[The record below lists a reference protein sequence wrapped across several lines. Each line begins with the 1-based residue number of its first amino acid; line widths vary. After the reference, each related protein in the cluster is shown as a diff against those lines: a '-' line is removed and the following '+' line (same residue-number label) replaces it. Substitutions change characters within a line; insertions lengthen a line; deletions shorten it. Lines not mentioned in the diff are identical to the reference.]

1 MIKKFIKNFKAFP
14 VIYVLLLFALL
25 YLPAALVAPAES
37 DKFAIVNAVGIDYD
51 KEKQELEFST
61 LIHVPQEN
69 MSFNDKYKLYSGK
82 SDTLTGCIKNIE
94 LHLGKQLGL
103 VHVTLVVISDSVVAH
118 DLTTSLDALVRT
130 TEISNNTSLVYT
142 PDSAKDVLNTSLK
155 SYESSGVKLSDIVN
169 FNEENSVSTSENIET
184 YFRRLML
191 PTSTTIL
198 NVIKLE
204 SEQSEGIDV
213 SPEDSSSGSGSGSN
227 ESGSGE
233 NSAGNN
239 ASKKEKNVLAN
250 TSEIL
255 LLKNGKKVA
264 VFNDKQAKGINLIN
278 KSIETGKLQI
288 ENFTGEGLTNATI
301 VFNIKVKTAIP
312 ILAFKDEKPF
322 ITYKVFMD
330 LETVEIKEDNKNKE
344 LYFSQKTHLSPEL
357 KQKINE
363 KINENF
369 NSAYKILQENNCDLL
384 YYYTRFNFYM
394 PFKFK
399 RYLESLDNKDDYLKG
414 IKVKLEAIPTIKN

>member
-1 MIKKFIKNFKAFP
+1 MKKLIKNFKAFP
-14 VIYVLLLFALL
+14 VIYILLFLALL
-25 YLPAALVAPAES
+25 YLPAAIVAPAES

-51 KEKQELEFST
+51 KEKDELEFST

-94 LHLGKQLGL
+94 LHVGKQLGL
-103 VHVTLVVISDSVVAH
+103 VHVTLIVVSDSVAEH
-118 DLTTSLDALVRT
+118 DLTTSLDTLVRT

-142 PDSAKDVLNTSLK
+142 PDSAKDILNTSLK

-198 NVIKLE
+198 NVVKLE
-204 SEQSEGIDV
+204 NDPSEGIDV
-213 SPEDSSSGSGSGSN
+213 SPEDSSSGASSGDS
-227 ESGSGE
+227 SGE
-233 NSAGNN
+233 SESSGGD
-239 ASKKEKNVLAN
+239 SKGKAEKNVLSN

-264 VFNDKQAKGINLIN
+264 KFSDQQAKGINLIN
-278 KSIETGKLQI
+278 KKIETGKLQI
-288 ENFTGEGLTNATI
+288 EHFTGEGLTDATM
-301 VFNIKVKTAIP
+301 VFNIKVKTALP
-312 ILAFKDEKPF
+312 ILAFKDGKPF

-330 LETVEIKEDNKNKE
+330 LETVEIKEDNKNPE
-344 LYFSQKTHLSPEL
+344 LYFSQKTHLTENL

-369 NSAYKILQENNCDLL
+369 NSAYKVLQENNCDLL
-384 YYYTRFNFYM
+384 YYYARFNFYM
-394 PFKFK
+394 PFKFRK
-399 RYLESLDNKDDYLKG
+399 YLNSLDNKDNYLKG
-414 IKVKLEAIPTIKN
+414 IGVVLEAVPTIKN